1 MPDQNGR
8 TPDRPRTSYVAGRA
22 VQPGADLPREH
33 DGAVRHRGATVL
45 SPDSV
50 IVTVTAR
57 TVQIRDCILIG
68 GQPRKVMNIRAVHGG
83 SQLSLH
89 TGERLIIALREE
101 YTVSRPVPKRARWEG
116 R

>member
-8 TPDRPRTSYVAGRA
+8 TPDRPRTPYAAARA
-22 VQPGADLPREH
+22 VQSGGDPPREH
-33 DGAVRHRGATVL
+33 DGVIRHRGVTVL

-68 GQPRKVMNIRAVHGG
+68 GQPRKVTDIRAVHGG

-89 TGERLIIALREE
+89 TGERLIIALRQE
-101 YTVSRPVPKRARWEG
+101 YTVSRPVPKRTRWEG